1 MPGKL
6 EFFSSLELL
15 GDPSSFL
22 DYLAPLREAEWVVY
36 AKRPF
41 AGPGPVSVLVRK
53 GHQVAESDNRAQRLR
68 TTSTLASIP
77 AHA

>member
-53 GHQVAESDNRAQRLR
+53 AIRLQSPIIERSDSGPLRL
-68 TTSTLASIP
+68 
-77 AHA
+77 